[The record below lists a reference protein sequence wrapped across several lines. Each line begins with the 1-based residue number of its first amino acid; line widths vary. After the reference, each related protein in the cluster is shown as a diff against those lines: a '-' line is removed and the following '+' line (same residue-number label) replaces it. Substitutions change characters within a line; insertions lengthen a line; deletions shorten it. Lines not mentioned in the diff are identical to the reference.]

1 LSKTTFNSRLRNCRL
16 KILQLYYKANAGHIG
31 CSLSCI
37 DLMAAVFFKFKRGKD
52 KFILSKGHAAVSLYV
67 CLNAVGEIKDEELLT
82 FYENGTSLPAHPAPG
97 IFEGIPF
104 ANGSLGHGFP
114 VGAGI
119 AKAKK
124 LKGDQSRVFVLM
136 SDGETNAGTTWEA
149 AHFAVSHQLNNLI
162 VIIDKNGLQGFG
174 KLEEVLGDTAA
185 LSKWKELG
193 FEIREIDGHD
203 TEQIESALNELM
215 ISSLSSPK
223 LIIANTVKGKGIS
236 YMENKL
242 EWHYLPMDE
251 GLYKKAVEEIKIKY
265 SA

>member
-1 LSKTTFNSRLRNCRL
+1 LSKTTFNARLRDCRL
-16 KILQLYYKANAGHIG
+16 KILQMYYKAKAGHIG

-37 DLMAAVFFKFKRGKD
+37 DLMATVFFKFKKGKD

-67 CLNAVGEIKDEELLT
+67 CLHAIGELKDEDLLT
-82 FYENGTSLPAHPAPG
+82 FYKNGTSLPAHPAPG
-97 IFEGIPF
+97 SFEGIPF

-114 VGAGI
+114 VAAGI

-124 LKGDQSRVFVLM
+124 LKGDDSKVYVLM

-149 AHFAVSHQLNNLI
+149 AHFAVTHHLNNLI
-162 VIIDKNGLQGFG
+162 IIIDKNGLQGFG

-185 LSKWKELG
+185 YDKWKALG
-193 FEIREIDGHD
+193 FDIREVDGHSI
-203 TEQIESALNELM
+203 EQIENALSELTS
-215 ISSLSSPK
+215 SSLPSPK
-223 LIIANTVKGKGIS
+223 LIIANTVKGKGVS

-251 GLYKKAVEEIKIKY
+251 DLYKQAVEEVKIKY
-265 SA
+265 LA